1 VPQLITDVFGAESL
15 GNQQRNK
22 EMQLVMET
30 DFFEPSTFFDLRKER
45 IEKIGVK
52 LVSILVWK
60 KQSNRFVLALLVCRQ
75 KLPQK

>member
-1 VPQLITDVFGAESL
+1 
-15 GNQQRNK
+15 
-22 EMQLVMET
+22 MET

-60 KQSNRFVLALLVCRQ
+60 KQSNRFVLDLLVCRQ